1 MNWFV
6 LAARVVLGVIF
17 VVAGVSK
24 VGHPDVFAAQI
35 AGFRL
40 LPAALVAPLAIS
52 LPFLEILLGA
62 YLILGLFTR
71 TAAWV
76 AVVLLAVFDLAIASA
91 VIRGMSVSCG
101 CFGPADTSVTSWPE
115 VIRDFLFVVLA
126 AIVALRP
133 PGALALDR
141 RIGNA

>member
-1 MNWFV
+1 
-6 LAARVVLGVIF
+6 
-17 VVAGVSK
+17 
-24 VGHPDVFAAQI
+24 
-35 AGFRL
+35 
-40 LPAALVAPLAIS
+40 
-52 LPFLEILLGA
+52 
-62 YLILGLFTR
+62 
-71 TAAWV
+71 
-76 AVVLLAVFDLAIASA
+76 VFDLAIASA

-115 VIRDFLFVVLA
+115 VIRDFIFVALA